1 MAHSATPGCCFDN
14 LVSMAP
20 NYALQCISDMS
31 ACEQH
36 ADPERVRSLLQ
47 QSDDMPVAAWCVT
60 HGKECRVVHSD
71 THTAGNTCTDHSSFG
86 KWDGWAT
93 HEDLPTWAAV
103 MRQVRPKVIIAENV
117 TQFGLQPHE
126 RELGDIY
133 ACVRTAVSAAEQ
145 GTATTRV
152 RQFVFMCHKPW
163 IHTLLAAAGLD
174 GRTARHYRA
183 GGSLAQNTAMGFP
196 ITEAVIHCC
205 CV

>member
-1 MAHSATPGCCFDN
+1 
-14 LVSMAP
+14 
-20 NYALQCISDMS
+20 
-31 ACEQH
+31 
-36 ADPERVRSLLQ
+36 
-47 QSDDMPVAAWCVT
+47 
-60 HGKECRVVHSD
+60 
-71 THTAGNTCTDHSSFG
+71 
-86 KWDGWAT
+86 
-93 HEDLPTWAAV
+93 

-145 GTATTRV
+145 GWATTRV

-183 GGSLAQNTAMGFP
+183 GGSLAQNCTQPWDFRSQKRSFIVVVCVTCCMSHGALGAFRSSRRSVCHQCGNTMHLNSVGTAKVVLYLVLPCFGDCSDLYPKQCQQNSSGSRFQS
-196 ITEAVIHCC
+196 AFHKALKRVRGA
-205 CV
+205 